1 MKNSRINKRNVRYV
15 RSPLY
20 ISFHLL
26 SLSLLV
32 LSLSMCV
39 QPLPSHTFF
48 SLFFPF
54 FFFFASL
61 FSTDKQCIV
70 EMKIGCTA
78 ALRESLINFLIIRWS
93 NFAIYAASRVKTT
106 RGKNGKREGEGG
118 GSILSGLLML
128 SVCYFRK
135 ILFVESCTCSRCTR
149 DHFGSVMTMT
159 LHRLLDSIRH
169 RMICCWSD
177 ANETTSSREN
187 MFIVLWAKL
196 LSEHR
201 AKVFCPLYPVRNF
214 VSRAKH
220 RQHFYRAKLVKRG
233 IRPCSTMLYSTDAVN
248 YISFSSLSPFDNVPL
263 SVCQSTWKL

>member
-48 SLFFPF
+48 SLFFP

-106 RGKNGKREGEGG
+106 RGKNGKREGEGR

-196 LSEHR
+196 LGEHR

-233 IRPCSTMLYSTDAVN
+233 IRPCSTVLYSTDAVN
-248 YISFSSLSPFDNVPL
+248 YISFSSLFPIDNVPL

>member
-1 MKNSRINKRNVRYV
+1 MFVTSVL
-15 RSPLY
+15 PY
-20 ISFHLL
+20 ISR
-26 SLSLLV
+26 SI
-32 LSLSMCV
+32 
-39 QPLPSHTFF
+39 F
-48 SLFFPF
+48 SLFLSSFFLYRCVCNLFHRTPFFPSF
-54 FFFFASL
+54 FLFFFFALL

-118 GSILSGLLML
+118 DSILSGLLML

-169 RMICCWSD
+169 RMIPASLMQMKQRAPAKICSLCSERNCW
-177 ANETTSSREN
+177 ANTVQKFSARCIL
-187 MFIVLWAKL
+187 FA
-196 LSEHR
+196 
-201 AKVFCPLYPVRNF
+201 
-214 VSRAKH
+214 
-220 RQHFYRAKLVKRG
+220 
-233 IRPCSTMLYSTDAVN
+233 
-248 YISFSSLSPFDNVPL
+248 ISFREPNTANI
-263 SVCQSTWKL
+263 STARNL